1 MNIGIWKPNVK
12 GLVLLVDSLFLGH
25 DEMINIFLQE
35 MLLLVC
41 SDITAMED
49 PPRPPMDSARS
60 LEMSGY
66 MPCRGD
72 FDVVISSI
80 FSFGMKLLILGFCL
94 NRGAVPQMIMFVL
107 GQPV

>member
-1 MNIGIWKPNVK
+1 MEAK
-12 GLVLLVDSLFLGH
+12 GQGFDSSCGLFVPCSWWDDKHLSTR
-25 DEMINIFLQE
+25 NAP
-35 MLLLVC
+35 LVC

-72 FDVVISSI
+72 FDVVMSSI
-80 FSFGMKLLILGFCL
+80 FSFGMKL
-94 NRGAVPQMIMFVL
+94 
-107 GQPV
+107 

>member
-1 MNIGIWKPNVK
+1 MKIGIWKPKVK
-12 GLVLLVDSLFLGH
+12 GLILLVDSLFHAH

-72 FDVVISSI
+72 FDVVMSSI
-80 FSFGMKLLILGFCL
+80 FSFGMKL
-94 NRGAVPQMIMFVL
+94 
-107 GQPV
+107 